1 MLTRSVGERDAV
13 APTAHG
19 LMAVVAMDAGSADWQ
34 GRRLQPE
41 VVLDVAYKHI

>member
-1 MLTRSVGERDAV
+1 MLTRSVGEMPSR
-13 APTAHG
+13 PPPHG